1 MTSTILATVWSVF
14 AVGLPA
20 CSPATPTADGE
31 PFHLKV
37 GESAKI
43 EGTDLQ
49 IGFEGVPG
57 DSRCPR
63 NVQCVWAGEA
73 TVVLSVRP
81 GSEEETDLTFKVP
94 PGGGATRT
102 YRDFTI
108 RIVGLE
114 PQTESG
120 KRIARDDYV
129 VELSVATEAE
139 GR

>member
-1 MTSTILATVWSVF
+1 MIPTILAAVWSFLV
-14 AVGLPA
+14 VGFPA
-20 CSPATPTADGE
+20 CTSGAPAADGE

-37 GESAKI
+37 GDSAKI
-43 EGTDLQ
+43 EGADLR
-49 IGFEGVPG
+49 IGFEDVPS

-73 TVVLSVRP
+73 TVVLSVRS
-81 GSEEETDLTFKVP
+81 GSEEKTEVTLKVP

-102 YRDFTI
+102 YRDLTI

-120 KRIARDDYV
+120 KRMARDDYV
-129 VELSVATEAE
+129 VEIAVAAEA
-139 GR
+139 R